1 MRPPFG
7 PVTWHP
13 ATCRQPS
20 QRPAPGWAPVGTRAE
35 DGREDPALPPSP
47 PALASKDDGRGR
59 RPQRPIAPLPPAS
72 VTRAWSARMR
82 EEPEPDGGPLAFPAK
97 LWARGGALSSTCTV
111 AGNRA
116 ACSISTRTQSS
127 NSVEEKR
134 HLSEGTFHSGA
145 GQAFG
150 GGRWRP
156 GATCCLERGR
166 RLASRS
172 PRGPGAWRLG
182 TWGATGW
189 SIRGEDPWD
198 IQPSENE

>member
-20 QRPAPGWAPVGTRAE
+20 QRPAPGWAPVGTA
-35 DGREDPALPPSP
+35 G
-47 PALASKDDGRGR
+47 GR
-59 RPQRPIAPLPPAS
+59 RTRGPGAAPVPACPCLQGRRAGPPTPAPYRPPPPAS

-82 EEPEPDGGPLAFPAK
+82 EGPEPDGGPLAFPAK
-97 LWARGGALSSTCTV
+97 PWARGGALSSTCTV

-166 RLASRS
+166 RLASRG

-182 TWGATGW
+182 TWGGNRPEHQGRRRLGHTTF
-189 SIRGEDPWD
+189 
-198 IQPSENE
+198 